1 MANFDQVMAKDGRD
15 TVAYTQ
21 APQSDSQKN
30 VEVRVYGS
38 HKRLLPQG
46 DSAVVPYIEGETV
59 KALLMRLN
67 IPDEDVWLVVVNE
80 VLVGEGFLLSPGDK
94 VGVMSPVG
102 GG

>member
-1 MANFDQVMAKDGRD
+1 MAGDGRD
-15 TVAYTQ
+15 TVAKAR
-21 APQSDSQKN
+21 APEDSCEKN

-46 DSAVVPYIEGETV
+46 DVAVVPYREGETV
-59 KALLMRLN
+59 KALLSRLK

-80 VLVGEGFLLSPGDK
+80 VLVGEEFVLSPGDK

>member
-1 MANFDQVMAKDGRD
+1 MANTGTKTPESPDE
-15 TVAYTQ
+15 
-21 APQSDSQKN
+21 KN

-46 DSAVVPYIEGETV
+46 DVAVVPYLDGETV
-59 KALLMRLN
+59 QALLTRLN
-67 IPDEDVWLVVVNE
+67 IPDEDIWLIVVNE
-80 VLVGEGFLLSPGDK
+80 VLVSEDFVLSPGDK